1 MHNCGQRLKKG
12 PPDAERQRCSGLD
25 DSECAH
31 YDRTREILTIARPLA
46 NCPLRNPVS

>member
-31 YDRTREILTIARPLA
+31 YDRDEGDPDYCATTSKLP
-46 NCPLRNPVS
+46 SS